1 MKNFLVLLLAITA
14 ILTGTHSAAAQT
26 PVVLPFNPD
35 YSYQDVRVEFGLFK
49 SIREDD
55 VDTRF
60 FQAAFSRM
68 FWNKLA
74 WKAGFLYKGAGAE
87 YKSMVGVPLGLSY
100 RTGSLT
106 LSEALEYSTRQAAYD
121 SVRRTIDGNLDGL
134 GRDLLADLLL
144 ILFRRSELFIGLTP
158 GYYMGDRLFA
168 DETPGSRFHLSVD
181 AGVVLSIPIRRVAIN
196 VSPGYHYLFTEE
208 LNRQR
213 QPVRNHFSISFGLA
227 CLF

>member
-1 MKNFLVLLLAITA
+1 MKNFLVLLLATA
-14 ILTGTHSAAAQT
+14 AVMAGTHPAAAQT

-87 YKSMVGVPLGLSY
+87 YKSDGGRSAGPFVP
-100 RTGSLT
+100 
-106 LSEALEYSTRQAAYD
+106 
-121 SVRRTIDGNLDGL
+121 DGQPHFQRG
-134 GRDLLADLLL
+134 
-144 ILFRRSELFIGLTP
+144 
-158 GYYMGDRLFA
+158 
-168 DETPGSRFHLSVD
+168 
-181 AGVVLSIPIRRVAIN
+181 AGVLGPARGVRFGSKDYR
-196 VSPGYHYLFTEE
+196 
-208 LNRQR
+208 R
-213 QPVRNHFSISFGLA
+213 QP
-227 CLF
+227 